1 MSAKTSRAAILI
13 RGSYSH
19 LKKTV
24 LITGIGGDIA
34 QAVAIILRD
43 SRPDLR
49 LIGVDVHPHHGG
61 HLFVDS
67 FEIVPN
73 AGDSDYGKQIQAVIA
88 EHDVEIFIPMT
99 EPELG
104 VLYPFDDVSSGVHF
118 VTAGAQVVA
127 AGLDKLETIQALKT
141 LGLSVPWTLPVTEA
155 APASYPCILKNRYG
169 SGSRAVFRLEN
180 SRDSDYFAKQYP
192 DAIYQ
197 ELLEPA
203 DREVTCAVY
212 RKRDGETL
220 CLQMLRRLTGGF
232 TGWAKIIEDE
242 ETSRMCMSI
251 AEGLDLRGSMNVQLR
266 LTDQGPRVFE
276 INPRFSSTVLM
287 RHLAGFSDVLW
298 SIEEAEGKQVIF
310 PTINNDKIMIRTQSA
325 TIF

>member
-1 MSAKTSRAAILI
+1 
-13 RGSYSH
+13 
-19 LKKTV
+19 LKKAV

-34 QAVAIILRD
+34 QGVASILRE
-43 SRPDLR
+43 SRPDLY
-49 LIGVDVHPHHGG
+49 LIGVDAHSEHGG
-61 HLFVDS
+61 RLFVDA
-67 FEIVPN
+67 FEVVPSATAFN
-73 AGDSDYGKQIQAVIA
+73 YCNQLKAVIA
-88 EHDVEIFIPMT
+88 KHGVEILIPMT

-104 VLYPFDDVSSGVHF
+104 VLYPFSDMFPGVHL
-118 VTAGAQVVA
+118 VTAGAKVVA
-127 AGLDKLETIQALKT
+127 AGLDKLATIQALKT

-155 APASYPCILKNRYG
+155 ASPSFPCILKNRYG

-180 SRDSDYFAKQYP
+180 SRDSDYFSKQYP

-212 RKRDGETL
+212 RKHDGETI

-232 TGWAKIIEDE
+232 TGWAKVIDDE
-242 ETSRMCMSI
+242 ETSNMCMKI

-266 LTDQGPRVFE
+266 LTGQGPRVFE

-287 RHLAGFSDVLW
+287 RHRVGFSDVLW
-298 SIEEAEGKQVIF
+298 SIQEAEGKQIKF
-310 PTINNDKIMIRTQSA
+310 PTINKHKIMVRTQSA
-325 TIF
+325 AVF